1 MYNQNV
7 DQYKKIIGIWLE
19 QNILEIVK
27 ESESLPVVTADL
39 PDGVGRGN
47 ASQIKELK
55 SIDIQ
60 GMKLLSIN
68 QSHLN
73 TTVEMILEVSVD
85 VYWHE
90 YLASQEVRDFVG
102 ETDEEFQSITSYFDA
117 PIKVSIDLEILKEPP
132 MVMSHFLKEIGGGRF
147 SIQYQS

>member
-7 DQYKKIIGIWLE
+7 DQHKKIIGLWLE
-19 QNILEIVK
+19 ENILEIVK

-73 TTVEMILEVSVD
+73 ATVEMILEVSVD

-147 SIQYQS
+147 SIQYKS

>member
-1 MYNQNV
+1 MSSQNV

-102 ETDEEFQSITSYFDA
+102 ETEEEFQSITSYFDA

-147 SIQYQS
+147 SIQYKF

>member
-1 MYNQNV
+1 MSSQNV

-39 PDGVGRGN
+39 PNGVGRGN

-102 ETDEEFQSITSYFDA
+102 ETEEEFQSITSYFAAAYKSLNRSRNSQRTAYGDVTFFKRNRRRK
-117 PIKVSIDLEILKEPP
+117 ILNSI
-132 MVMSHFLKEIGGGRF
+132 
-147 SIQYQS
+147 

>member
-102 ETDEEFQSITSYFDA
+102 ETEEEFQSITSYFDA

-147 SIQYQS
+147 SIQYKF

>member
-7 DQYKKIIGIWLE
+7 DQHKKIIELWLKE
-19 QNILEIVK
+19 NILEIVK

-73 TTVEMILEVSVD
+73 ATVEMILEVSVD

-102 ETDEEFQSITSYFDA
+102 ETEEEFQSITSYFDA
-117 PIKVSIDLEILKEPP
+117 PIKVSIDLEILNEPP

-147 SIQYQS
+147 SIQYKS

>member
-7 DQYKKIIGIWLE
+7 DQHKKIIELWLKE
-19 QNILEIVK
+19 NILEIVK

-147 SIQYQS
+147 SIQYKF

>member
-7 DQYKKIIGIWLE
+7 DQHKKIIGLWLE
-19 QNILEIVK
+19 ENILEIVK

-73 TTVEMILEVSVD
+73 AIVEMILEVSVD

-117 PIKVSIDLEILKEPP
+117 PIKVSINLEILKEPP

>member
-7 DQYKKIIGIWLE
+7 DQHKKIIGLWLE
-19 QNILEIVK
+19 ENILEIVK

-47 ASQIKELK
+47 TSQIKELK

-73 TTVEMILEVSVD
+73 ATVEMILEVSVD

-147 SIQYQS
+147 SIQYKS

>member
-7 DQYKKIIGIWLE
+7 DQHKKIIGLWLE
-19 QNILEIVK
+19 ENILEIVK

-147 SIQYQS
+147 SIQYKF

>member
-27 ESESLPVVTADL
+27 ESESLPVVKADL

-102 ETDEEFQSITSYFDA
+102 ETEEEFQSITSYFDA
-117 PIKVSIDLEILKEPP
+117 PIKVSIDLKILNEPP

-147 SIQYQS
+147 SIQYKS

>member
-147 SIQYQS
+147 SIQYKF

>member
-1 MYNQNV
+1 M
-7 DQYKKIIGIWLE
+7 
-19 QNILEIVK
+19 
-27 ESESLPVVTADL
+27 
-39 PDGVGRGN
+39 
-47 ASQIKELK
+47 LK
-55 SIDIQ
+55 
-60 GMKLLSIN
+60 LIN

-147 SIQYQS
+147 SIQYKF

>member
-1 MYNQNV
+1 MNNQNV

-27 ESESLPVVTADL
+27 GSESLPVVTADL

-147 SIQYQS
+147 SIQYKS

>member
-7 DQYKKIIGIWLE
+7 DQHKKIIELWLKE
-19 QNILEIVK
+19 NILEIVK

-73 TTVEMILEVSVD
+73 AIVEMILEVSVD

-147 SIQYQS
+147 SIQYKS

>member
-7 DQYKKIIGIWLE
+7 DQHKKIIELWLKE
-19 QNILEIVK
+19 NILEIVK

-73 TTVEMILEVSVD
+73 AIVEMILEVSVD

-117 PIKVSIDLEILKEPP
+117 PIKVSINLEILKEPP

>member
-1 MYNQNV
+1 MSSQNV

-102 ETDEEFQSITSYFDA
+102 ETEEEFQSITSYFDA

-147 SIQYQS
+147 SIQYKS

>member
-7 DQYKKIIGIWLE
+7 DQHKKIIGLWLE
-19 QNILEIVK
+19 ENILEIVK

-102 ETDEEFQSITSYFDA
+102 ETEEEFQSITSYFDA

-147 SIQYQS
+147 SIQYKS

>member
-102 ETDEEFQSITSYFDA
+102 ETEEEFQSITSYFDA

-147 SIQYQS
+147 SIQYKS

>member
-117 PIKVSIDLEILKEPP
+117 PIKVSINLEILKEPP
-132 MVMSHFLKEIGGGRF
+132 MVLSHFLKEIGGGRF
-147 SIQYQS
+147 SIQYKF

>member
-7 DQYKKIIGIWLE
+7 DQHKKIIGLWLE
-19 QNILEIVK
+19 ENILEIVK

-39 PDGVGRGN
+39 PDGVGIGN

-73 TTVEMILEVSVD
+73 AIVEMILEVSVD

-117 PIKVSIDLEILKEPP
+117 PIKVSINLEILKEPP

>member
-73 TTVEMILEVSVD
+73 TTVEMILEVNVD

-147 SIQYQS
+147 SIQYKS

>member
-1 MYNQNV
+1 MNNQNA
-7 DQYKKIIGIWLE
+7 DQHKKIIGLWLE

-27 ESESLPVVTADL
+27 ESETLPVVTADL
-39 PDGVGRGN
+39 PDGVGRAN
-47 ASQIKELK
+47 ASEIKELK

-68 QSHLN
+68 QSHVN
-73 TTVEMILEVSVD
+73 ATVEMVLEVSVD

-102 ETDEEFQSITSYFDA
+102 ESEEEFQSITTYFDA
-117 PIKVSIDLEILKEPP
+117 PIKVAIDLEILKEPP

-147 SIQYQS
+147 SIQYKS

>member
-1 MYNQNV
+1 MSSQNV

-147 SIQYQS
+147 SIQYKF

>member
-7 DQYKKIIGIWLE
+7 DQHKKIIELWLKE
-19 QNILEIVK
+19 NILEIVK

-102 ETDEEFQSITSYFDA
+102 ETEEEFQSITSYFDA
-117 PIKVSIDLEILKEPP
+117 PIKVSIDLEILNEPP

-147 SIQYQS
+147 SIQYKS

>member
-73 TTVEMILEVSVD
+73 ATVEMILEVSVD

-147 SIQYQS
+147 SIQYKS